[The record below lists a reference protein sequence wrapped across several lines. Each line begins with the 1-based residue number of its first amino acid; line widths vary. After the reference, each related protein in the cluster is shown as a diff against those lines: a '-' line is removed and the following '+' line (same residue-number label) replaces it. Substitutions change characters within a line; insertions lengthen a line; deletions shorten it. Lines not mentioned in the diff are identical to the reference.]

1 MIKFFRKIRYDLM
14 GKNKTGKYLKYAIGE
29 VILVVIGILIALSI
43 NDWNENRL
51 KSNKE
56 KIVLANIHKEFN
68 ENKMQLDSV
77 LYWHR
82 KIHFSCSK
90 IMSLFP
96 IKSKPEPE
104 VLDSLS
110 VYLWDSYG
118 GHTFNPSQ
126 SSINALMSTSSFD
139 IINDKSLRNLLISW
153 NDLVEDYQEE
163 EQYSRNYV
171 WNQYDPYMSKHFDWN
186 FNLKDSR
193 NNFAVLQTLEFE
205 YKVKSRHDF
214 VDQILTS
221 SGELKI
227 LKETLDKII
236 ELTKPINK

>member
-1 MIKFFRKIRYDLM
+1 MIKFFRKIRFDLM
-14 GKNKTGKYLKYAIGE
+14 ANNLKTKYLKYAIGE
-29 VILVVIGILIALSI
+29 IILVVIGILIALSI
-43 NDWNENRL
+43 SDWNENRL
-51 KSNKE
+51 QSNKE
-56 KIVLANIHKEFN
+56 EIVLANIHKEFTM
-68 ENKMQLDSV
+68 NKAQLDSV

-82 KIHFSCSK
+82 KTHYSCAK

-96 IKSKPEPE
+96 IKSKPTVE

-118 GHTFNPSQ
+118 GYTFNPSQ

-139 IINDKSLRNLLISW
+139 IINDETLRNLLISW

-171 WNQYDPYMSKHFDWN
+171 WDQYDPYLSKHFDWN
-186 FNLKDSR
+186 FNFKDSR
-193 NNFAVLQTLEFE
+193 NNFAILQTLEFE
-205 YKVKSRHDF
+205 YRVKTRHDL

-221 SGELKI
+221 SGELKK
-227 LKETLDKII
+227 LEETLDEII
-236 ELTKPINK
+236 ERTKPINK